1 MREVIIRV
9 LDREEI
15 DAHARESFC
24 IDEETHEAKVE
35 LLAPYQNMGEL
46 IRCKDCRYLN
56 VINSN
61 TVYAICRKHG
71 IEFLPFEDDA
81 RECFCS
87 WAERK
92 EE

>member
-1 MREVIIRV
+1 MSEYIVKFHHDERGIVKTWDEV
-9 LDREEI
+9 
-15 DAHARESFC
+15 
-24 IDEETHEAKVE
+24 
-35 LLAPYQNMGEL
+35 GEL

-61 TVYAICRKHG
+61 AVYATCEKHG
-71 IEFLPFEDDA
+71 IEFLPFEDDT

-87 WAERK
+87 WAERTK

>member
-1 MREVIIRV
+1 MIYKFITEYDSELSIIRKAE
-9 LDREEI
+9 D
-15 DAHARESFC
+15 
-24 IDEETHEAKVE
+24 
-35 LLAPYQNMGEL
+35 L
-46 IRCKDCRYLN
+46 IQCKDCKYLD

-61 TVYAICRKHG
+61 AVYAICRKHG